1 MCCAEAP
8 HLPPCSGVS
17 WFIAHHL
24 SRGHVRRP
32 LSSMALT
39 CVGVISVTMA
49 DPAPLG
55 LHLQVPLSS
64 GQRRSVCRR
73 LGTHGPCGCRP
84 FDIGL
89 EHRGRHPWVGGLDP
103 VCAEGWPQSRLGGV
117 EGGRGLRSVWG
128 CVRGSAVC
136 STEAAAVAALS
147 PRPRGQLRLW
157 VARLPVPPALSPGS
171 LRSALSSAS
180 LFLRVRLGGSRFG
193 KHDGFL
199 ISHRSYCRSY
209 G

>member
-1 MCCAEAP
+1 MTLCMCCAEAP

-17 WFIAHHL
+17 WFTAHHL

-32 LSSMALT
+32 LSSVALT
-39 CVGVISVTMA
+39 CVGVTSVTMA
-49 DPAPLG
+49 DSALLG

-73 LGTHGPCGCRP
+73 LGTHGLWGRRP

-89 EHRGRHPWVGGLDP
+89 EHCGRHPWAGELDP

-128 CVRGSAVC
+128 CVPGSAVC
-136 STEAAAVAALS
+136 STEAATFTALS
-147 PRPRGQLRLW
+147 PRPPG
-157 VARLPVPPALSPGS
+157 PALLVGGASPRAPSPQPRQPPFCSEFGFFGS
-171 LRSALSSAS
+171 ACEIR
-180 LFLRVRLGGSRFG
+180 RLMFW
-193 KHDGFL
+193 
-199 ISHRSYCRSY
+199 
-209 G
+209 